1 MSWEPETILEGAPN
15 ARDLGGMRTADGH
28 SVRFGRVLRSGAI
41 CDITV
46 ADAEYLLSLGLH
58 TVVDF
63 RTDWEKNGKEDVLID
78 GVEYIDCPMI
88 EVKADGITRKPPA
101 ELDDM
106 AQLYV
111 RSAADINKYRRGGA
125 ELMRGMYR
133 TLAESDYALEHY
145 RQFFKILLNNESGAV
160 LYHCTMGKDRV
171 GAGTA
176 FLLTALGV
184 PRESI
189 AEDYMYTRVRL
200 GGRTKAL
207 LEKCGQYTDDQN
219 ILKTIQDMDTVD
231 ESYIGAVFSAMDDY
245 PGGSLAYLEKNL
257 CLSSTEIA
265 RLKKLYLE

>member
-1 MSWEPETILEGAPN
+1 MSWEPKIILEGAPN

-41 CDITV
+41 CDITG
-46 ADAEYLLSLGLH
+46 ADAEYLRNLGLH
-58 TVVDF
+58 TVADF
-63 RTDWEKNGKEDVLID
+63 RTDWEKNGKEDVVID
-78 GVEYIDCPMI
+78 GVEYVECPMI

-111 RSAADINKYRRGGA
+111 RSAEDINKYRGGGA
-125 ELMRGMYR
+125 ALMRGMYR
-133 TLAESDYALEHY
+133 ALAESDYALEHY
-145 RQFFKILLNNESGAV
+145 RQFFKILLENESGAV

-200 GGRTKAL
+200 GGRTKTL
-207 LEKCGQYTDDQN
+207 LEKCGKYTDDPDV
-219 ILKTIQDMDTVD
+219 LETIRAMDTVD
-231 ESYIGAVFSAMDDY
+231 ESYIGAVFSIMDGF
-245 PGGSLAYLEKNL
+245 PGGSRAYLEKNL
-257 CLSSTEIA
+257 SLSDIEIS
-265 RLKKLYLE
+265 RLKTLYLE